1 MAVRRLDV
9 VGSYLPILGQ
19 AGDDKEVK
27 DFRTVP
33 SSDEGNEDYQDRGM
47 LGSYRTSEEPF
58 RNPSD
63 VRFFDGYGADKED
76 LERGFCVPDVGRE
89 PAYDKANYELRS
101 TQPRTSSEAFGNTDT
116 MPDDWQFRSRNQRSR
131 GFLTRPRI
139 PTER

>member
-9 VGSYLPILGQ
+9 VGTALPILGQ
-19 AGDDKEVK
+19 TRDDAEVS
-27 DFRTVP
+27 DFRAVP
-33 SSDEGNEDYQDRGM
+33 ASDEGNEDYRDRGM
-47 LGSYRTSEEPF
+47 LGSFTQSEPF
-58 RNPSD
+58 RNPAE
-63 VRFFDGYGADKED
+63 VRFATGYGADEAD
-76 LERGFCVPDVGRE
+76 LERGYCAPDVGRE

-101 TQPRTSSEAFGNTDT
+101 TQPRTSSESFGNTDT